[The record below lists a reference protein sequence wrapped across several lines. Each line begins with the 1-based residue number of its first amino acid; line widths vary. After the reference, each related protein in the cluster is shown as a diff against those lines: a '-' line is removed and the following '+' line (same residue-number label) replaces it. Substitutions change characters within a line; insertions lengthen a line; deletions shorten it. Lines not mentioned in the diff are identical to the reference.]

1 MDLNNPGLV
10 LRRRQENLMNT
21 YTNNVLE
28 MLKEKCP
35 WEKEY
40 IQSVS
45 EVFKSITPVL
55 DSNMEYQHNRI
66 LEQLVEPD
74 RSISFRVPWKDD
86 QGRIQINTGYRVE
99 FSNVLGPYK
108 GGLRFHASVTLS
120 IIKCLGFEQIF
131 KNALTGLLMGGGK
144 GGSDFNPRGKSD
156 NEIMNFCQS
165 FMLELSK
172 HIGAST
178 DVPAGDIGVGTR
190 EIGYLFGMYRRITKT
205 FEGVLTGKG
214 ISWGG
219 SHLRP
224 EATGYGVVYF
234 AEEMLKN
241 INDNIDG
248 KVVTVSGFGNVA
260 WGVVKKVNELGGR
273 VITLSGPD
281 GFIHDPEGITG
292 EKVDFM
298 LRMRLS
304 GNDRVKDYADK
315 FKVKFYPEKRPWVI
329 PCDIAFPCATQNELD
344 LDDAKEL
351 VKNNVKCLVEAANLP
366 VTLEGMEFLE
376 NADIL
381 YAPAKACNAGG
392 VACSCFEMAQ
402 NATFMNW
409 TENEVDNRLHQ
420 VMKHIHDQCYEA
432 AEEFNKK
439 GNYVFGA
446 NVAGFRRVAD
456 SILDQ
461 GIA

>member
-1 MDLNNPGLV
+1 
-10 LRRRQENLMNT
+10 MND

-28 MLKEKCP
+28 MLNEKYP

-45 EVFKSITPVL
+45 EVFKSITPIL
-55 DSNMEYQHNRI
+55 DANMEYKNNRI

-86 QGRIQINTGYRVE
+86 KGRIQVNTGHRVE
-99 FSNVLGPYK
+99 FNNVLGPYK

-156 NEIMNFCQS
+156 NEIMNFCQN

-172 HIGAST
+172 YIGPNT

-190 EIGYLFGMYRRITKT
+190 EIGYLFGMYRRITKSFT
-205 FEGVLTGKG
+205 GVLTGKG
-214 ISWGG
+214 INWGG
-219 SHLRP
+219 SYLRP

-234 AEEMLKN
+234 AEEMLKK
-241 INDNIDG
+241 INNNLDG
-248 KVVTVSGFGNVA
+248 KQVTVSGFGNVT
-260 WGVVKKVNELGGR
+260 WGVVKKVNELGGK
-273 VITLSGPD
+273 VVTLSGPD
-281 GFIHDPEGITG
+281 GFIHDPDGVIG

-315 FKVKFYPEKRPWVI
+315 YKVKFYPEERPWSI
-329 PCDIAFPCATQNELD
+329 PSDIAFPCATQNELD
-344 LDDAKEL
+344 LEDARQL
-351 VKNNVKCLVEAANLP
+351 VKNSVQCLVEGANLP

-402 NATFMNW
+402 NANFMNW
-409 TENEVDNRLHQ
+409 TEDEVDTRLHQ
-420 VMKHIHDQCYEA
+420 VMKHIHDQCYETA
-432 AEEFNKK
+432 NDFNKK

-446 NVAGFRRVAD
+446 NVAGFQRVAD
-456 SILDQ
+456 AMLDQ
-461 GIA
+461 GMA

>member
-1 MDLNNPGLV
+1 
-10 LRRRQENLMNT
+10 
-21 YTNNVLE
+21 
-28 MLKEKCP
+28 
-35 WEKEY
+35 
-40 IQSVS
+40 
-45 EVFKSITPVL
+45 
-55 DSNMEYQHNRI
+55 MEYQNNRI

-86 QGRIQINTGYRVE
+86 KGRIQVNTGHRVE
-99 FSNVLGPYK
+99 FNNVLGPYK
-108 GGLRFHASVTLS
+108 GGLRFHASVSLS

-131 KNALTGLLMGGGK
+131 KNALTGLLIGGGK

-172 HIGAST
+172 YIGAST

-190 EIGYLFGMYRRITKT
+190 EIGYLFGMYRRITKS

-214 ISWGG
+214 IKWGG
-219 SHLRP
+219 SYLRP

-241 INDNIDG
+241 INENIEG
-248 KVVTVSGFGNVA
+248 KQVTVSGFGNVA
-260 WGVVKKVNELGGR
+260 WGVVKKVNELGGK

-281 GFIHDPEGITG
+281 GFIHDPEGISG
-292 EKVDFM
+292 EKEDYM

-304 GNDRVKDYADK
+304 GNDRVKDYAEK
-315 FKVKFYPEKRPWVI
+315 FKVDFFEDMRPWVVAS
-329 PCDIAFPCATQNELD
+329 DIAIPCATQNELD
-344 LDDAKEL
+344 LDDTKTL
-351 VKNNVKCLVEAANLP
+351 LKNNVKCLVEGANLP

-376 NADIL
+376 NSDIL

-409 TENEVDNRLHQ
+409 TENEVDKRIRQ
-420 VMKHIHDQCYEA
+420 VMKHIHDQCYET
-432 AEEFNKK
+432 AEEFNKNS
-439 GNYVFGA
+439 NYVFGA

-456 SILDQ
+456 AILDQ

>member
-1 MDLNNPGLV
+1 
-10 LRRRQENLMNT
+10 MNA
-21 YTNNVLE
+21 YTNKVIE
-28 MLKEKCP
+28 MLNEKYP

-45 EVFKSITPVL
+45 EVFKSIAPVL
-55 DSNMEYQHNRI
+55 DFNREYQNNRI

-74 RSISFRVPWKDD
+74 RSISFRVPWRDD
-86 QGRIQINTGYRVE
+86 QGRVQVNTGHRVE
-99 FSNVLGPYK
+99 FNNVLGPYK

-131 KNALTGLLMGGGK
+131 KNALTGLLLGGGK
-144 GGSDFNPRGKSD
+144 GGSDCNPRGKSD

-165 FMLELSK
+165 FMLELSR
-172 HIGAST
+172 HIGASS

-190 EIGYLFGMYRRITKT
+190 EIGYLFGMYRRMTKS
-205 FEGVLTGKG
+205 FKGVLTGKG
-214 ISWGG
+214 IAWGG
-219 SHLRP
+219 SYLRP

-241 INDNIDG
+241 VDDNIEG

-260 WGVVKKVNELGGR
+260 WGVVKKVNELGGK

-281 GFIHDPEGITG
+281 GFIHDPDGVTG
-292 EKVDFM
+292 EKVDYM
-298 LRMRLS
+298 LRLRLS
-304 GNDRVKDYADK
+304 GNDVVKDYADR
-315 FKVKFYPEKRPWVI
+315 FKVKFYPEKRPWQI
-329 PCDIAFPCATQNELD
+329 PCDIAFPCATQNELN
-344 LDDAKEL
+344 LDDAKTL
-351 VKNNVKCLVEAANLP
+351 VKNSVKCLVEGANLP
-366 VTLEGMEFLE
+366 VTLDGMEFLE
-376 NADIL
+376 KADIF

-402 NATFMNW
+402 NANFMNW
-409 TENEVDNRLHQ
+409 TEDEVDTRLHQ
-420 VMKHIHDQCYEA
+420 VMKHIHDQCYETSR
-432 AEEFNKK
+432 EFNKK

-456 SILDQ
+456 AMLDQ
-461 GIA
+461 GLS

>member
-1 MDLNNPGLV
+1 MVNSLTKLWETAFGSTEL
-10 LRRRQENLMNT
+10 LLMTKHRTRQEIVKL
-21 YTNNVLE
+21 
-28 MLKEKCP
+28 LK
-35 WEKEY
+35 
-40 IQSVS
+40 
-45 EVFKSITPVL
+45 
-55 DSNMEYQHNRI
+55 D
-66 LEQLVEPD
+66 
-74 RSISFRVPWKDD
+74 
-86 QGRIQINTGYRVE
+86 
-99 FSNVLGPYK
+99 
-108 GGLRFHASVTLS
+108 FHASVTLS

-144 GGSDFNPRGKSD
+144 GGSDFNPRGKSE

-172 HIGAST
+172 HIGASS

-190 EIGYLFGMYRRITKT
+190 EIGYLFGMYRRITKS

-214 ISWGG
+214 IKWGG
-219 SHLRP
+219 SYLRP

-241 INDNIDG
+241 NNDSIAD
-248 KVVTVSGFGNVA
+248 KCVTISGFGNVA
-260 WGVVKKVNELGGR
+260 WGVVKKVNELGGK
-273 VITLSGPD
+273 VVTLSGPD
-281 GFIHDPEGITG
+281 GFIHDPDGVSG
-292 EKVDFM
+292 EKEAYM

-315 FKVKFYPEKRPWVI
+315 FKVDFFEDMRPWVVAS
-329 PCDIAFPCATQNELD
+329 DIAIPCATQNELD
-344 LDDAKEL
+344 LNDAKAL
-351 VKNNVKCLVEAANLP
+351 LKNNVKCLVEGANLP

-376 NADIL
+376 ESDIL

-409 TENEVDNRLHQ
+409 TENEVDKRIRQ
-420 VMKHIHDQCYEA
+420 VMKHIHDQCYET

-456 SILDQ
+456 AILDQ
-461 GIA
+461 GYA

>member
-1 MDLNNPGLV
+1 MSA
-10 LRRRQENLMNT
+10 

-28 MLKEKCP
+28 MLNEKYP

-45 EVFKSITPVL
+45 EVFKSIAPVL
-55 DSNMEYQHNRI
+55 DFNLEYQNSRI

-86 QGRIQINTGYRVE
+86 QGRVQVNTGHRVE
-99 FSNVLGPYK
+99 FNNVLGPYK

-131 KNALTGLLMGGGK
+131 KNALTGLLLGGGK

-165 FMLELSK
+165 FMLELSR
-172 HIGAST
+172 HIGASS

-190 EIGYLFGMYRRITKT
+190 EIGYLFGMYRRMTKS
-205 FEGVLTGKG
+205 FKGVLTGKG

-219 SHLRP
+219 SYLRP

-241 INDNIDG
+241 VDDNIDG

-260 WGVVKKVNELGGR
+260 WGVVKKVNELGGK

-281 GFIHDPEGITG
+281 GFIHDPDGVTG
-292 EKVDFM
+292 EKVDYM
-298 LRMRLS
+298 LKLRLS
-304 GNDRVKDYADK
+304 GNDVVKDYADH
-315 FKVKFYPEKRPWVI
+315 FKVKFYPGKRPWTI

-344 LDDAKEL
+344 LDDAKAL
-351 VKNNVKCLVEAANLP
+351 VKNNVKCLVEGANLP

-376 NADIL
+376 NADIF

-402 NATFMNW
+402 NAAFMNW
-409 TENEVDNRLHQ
+409 TEDEVDKKLHQ
-420 VMKHIHDQCYEA
+420 VMKHIHDQCYETSC
-432 AEEFNKK
+432 EFDKK

-456 SILDQ
+456 AMLDQ
-461 GIA
+461 GLT

>member
-1 MDLNNPGLV
+1 
-10 LRRRQENLMNT
+10 MNT

-28 MLKEKCP
+28 MLNGKYP
-35 WEKEY
+35 WEQEY

-45 EVFKSITPVL
+45 EVFKSIAPVL
-55 DSNMEYQHNRI
+55 DSNREYQNNRI

-74 RSISFRVPWKDD
+74 RSISFRVPWRDD
-86 QGRIQINTGYRVE
+86 QGRVQVNTGHRVE
-99 FSNVLGPYK
+99 FNNVLGPYK

-131 KNALTGLLMGGGK
+131 KNALTGLLLGGGK

-165 FMLELSK
+165 FMLELSR
-172 HIGAST
+172 HIGASS

-190 EIGYLFGMYRRITKT
+190 EIGYLFGMYRRMTKS
-205 FEGVLTGKG
+205 FKGVLTGKG
-214 ISWGG
+214 IAWGG
-219 SHLRP
+219 SYLRP

-241 INDNIDG
+241 VDDNIEG
-248 KVVTVSGFGNVA
+248 KLVTVSGFGNVA
-260 WGVVKKVNELGGR
+260 WGVVKKVNELGGK

-281 GFIHDPEGITG
+281 GFIHDPDGVTG
-292 EKVDFM
+292 EKVDYM
-298 LRMRLS
+298 LRLRLR
-304 GNDRVKDYADK
+304 GNDVVKDYADH
-315 FKVKFYPEKRPWVI
+315 FKVKFYPEKRPWQI

-344 LDDAKEL
+344 LDDAKTL
-351 VKNNVKCLVEAANLP
+351 VKNSVKCLVEGANLP
-366 VTLEGMEFLE
+366 VTLDGMEFLE
-376 NADIL
+376 KADIF

-402 NATFMNW
+402 NANFMNW
-409 TENEVDNRLHQ
+409 TEDEVDTRLHQ
-420 VMKHIHDQCYEA
+420 VMKHIHDQCYETSR
-432 AEEFNKK
+432 EFNKK

-456 SILDQ
+456 AMLDQ
-461 GIA
+461 GLS